1 MNKALHLV
9 LLLLVFSC
17 NQTEERAHV
26 MEKEQLIKSFDIFT
40 FSIEPGL
47 SREASRDVEINK
59 DGTVYLRLRDNRE
72 IKENY
77 KVELDSQSL
86 RKIFLLVDSM
96 NIKSLDTVY
105 QDYFDGAT
113 YSLLLRNENDEI
125 RTKGM
130 DFPREVQR
138 MLFDLVEIVERQKMV
153 KTSNRH
159 FPTTKDVLQPLPPG
173 YVESKA
179 VLDSL

>member
-1 MNKALHLV
+1 
-9 LLLLVFSC
+9 
-17 NQTEERAHV
+17 
-26 MEKEQLIKSFDIFT
+26 MEKEHLIKSFDTFT

-59 DGTVYLRLRDNRE
+59 DGTVYLRLRDNRA

-96 NIKSLDTVY
+96 NIEALDTIY

-113 YSLLLRNENDEI
+113 YSLLLRNNNDEI

-138 MLFDLVEIVERQKMV
+138 MLFDLVELVERQNMI

-159 FPTTKDVLQPLPPG
+159 FPTTIDVLQPLPPG